1 MPGFCTG
8 GNVSMHYRASGV
20 ILNHNYTKE
29 FFKKD
34 CEPCK
39 VLADDVTQGVSFH
52 LWVHHIHYHTTLSTM
67 KLWIKI
73 LYLM

>member
-52 LWVHHIHYHTTLSTM
+52 L
-67 KLWIKI
+67 
-73 LYLM
+73 